1 MGKFLSQLPAI
12 LLAIWFY
19 CGNFAIK
26 LFSKVVTKFID
37 EKSKDSIVTD
47 FLVNIVS
54 FILTIFLVI
63 VCLGILGYGNITDKI
78 LAGTALT
85 TFIVGFA

>member
-12 LLAIWFY
+12 LLAILVFIA
-19 CGNFAIK
+19 GIFAIK

-54 FILTIFLVI
+54 FILTIFWLSFVWGFW
-63 VCLGILGYGNITDKI
+63 VTEILLIKFWQE
-78 LAGTALT
+78 LRSPLLL
-85 TFIVGFA
+85 

>member
-1 MGKFLSQLPAI
+1 MEKEFVDFRTTIQHSWENFLSQLPAI
-12 LLAIWFY
+12 LMAILVFIA
-19 CGNFAIK
+19 GIFAIK

-54 FILTIFLVI
+54 FILTIFF
-63 VCLGILGYGNITDKI
+63 GYRLFGDFGLWKHY
-78 LAGTALT
+78 
-85 TFIVGFA
+85 